1 MTAPATPTT
10 PPALAE
16 PIRKACDLFR
26 LLAGHEVHGL
36 APGEIA
42 KALNV
47 GAPWV
52 SVNLPALAGT
62 GFVERVADT
71 NRWRLGVSFVRIAHT
86 VFTANTQAK
95 ERLEERM
102 ARMTTP
108 L

>member
-1 MTAPATPTT
+1 MSTLEKS
-10 PPALAE
+10 PALQE
-16 PIRKACDLFR
+16 PMRKVCELFR
-26 LLAGHEVHGL
+26 LLASHEVHGL

-42 KALNV
+42 RAIGV

-62 GFVERVADT
+62 GFVEKVGDT
-71 NRWRLGVSFVRIAHT
+71 NRWRLGVAFVRIAHT
-86 VFTANTQAK
+86 VFSANANAK

-102 ARMTTP
+102 SRMTTP